1 MSVIALTTQQLEA
14 IRELCHAFEVAKLE
28 LFGSG
33 ARDDFD
39 PDRSDVD
46 ILVEYMPDIDLGP
59 WMSRYFELQEGLEV
73 VLGRKVDLVMASA
86 LQNPYLIAS
95 INRARRVL
103 YAA

>member
-1 MSVIALTTQQLEA
+1 MIALTKQQLEA
-14 IRELCHAFEVAKLE
+14 IHELCHAFEVLKLE

-39 PDRSDVD
+39 PERSDID

-59 WMSRYFELQEGLEV
+59 WISRFFELQERLEM

-86 LQNPYLIAS
+86 LQNPHLVRS
-95 INRARRVL
+95 INQDRHVL

>member
-1 MSVIALTTQQLEA
+1 MIALTTQQLAA
-14 IRELCHAFEVAKLE
+14 IRELCHAFEVVKLE

-33 ARDDFD
+33 ARADFD
-39 PDRSDVD
+39 PERSDID

-59 WMSRYFELQEGLEV
+59 WLSRYFELQESLEV

-86 LQNPYLIAS
+86 LQNPRLIRS
-95 INRARRVL
+95 INEDRRVL